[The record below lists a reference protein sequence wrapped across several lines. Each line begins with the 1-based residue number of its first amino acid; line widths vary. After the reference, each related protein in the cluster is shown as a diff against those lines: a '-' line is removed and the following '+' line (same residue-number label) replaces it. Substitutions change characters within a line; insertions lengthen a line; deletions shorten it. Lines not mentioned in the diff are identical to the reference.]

1 MLVSV
6 CSRRD
11 LYQVG
16 VYLEMTIQAFIFDLD
31 GVLTDTAEYHYQAWQ
46 RLADE
51 EGIPFSREEND
62 AMRGL
67 ARRDSLNV
75 LLKGRVI
82 DEATAQAWMVRKN
95 DYYVALLSHISP
107 NDLLP
112 GVSDFLNAA
121 KADGLKLGV
130 GSASK
135 NARPVLE
142 KLNVLSLFDAVGD
155 GYSVVHGKPAPDLF
169 IWVAGRIGINPAQGV
184 VFEDAAAGVQA
195 AKRGGF
201 FTVGLGDAAGD
212 GATIKLAGLSG
223 ITPREILTRLP

>member
-1 MLVSV
+1 
-6 CSRRD
+6 
-11 LYQVG
+11 
-16 VYLEMTIQAFIFDLD
+16 MTDIKAFIFDLD

-51 EGIPFSREEND
+51 EGIPFSRAEND

-75 LLKGRVI
+75 LLKGRDI

-95 DYYVALLSHISP
+95 DYYVALLNNISP
-107 NDLLP
+107 DDLLP
-112 GVSDFLNAA
+112 GVGDFLAAA
-121 KADGLKLGV
+121 KANGLKLGV

-135 NARPVLE
+135 NARPALE
-142 KLNVLSLFDAVGD
+142 KLNILSLFDAVGD

-169 IWVAGRIGINPAQGV
+169 IWVAGRLGINPTQGV

-201 FTVGLGDAAGD
+201 YTVGLGDAVGE
-212 GATIKLAGLSG
+212 GATLRLPDLSG
-223 ITPREILTRLP
+223 VTPREILARLV